1 MAEWRNRIVGY
12 SEEAPDQLLA
22 NPKNYRTHPATQAD
36 ALRGVLDGVS
46 VVQNV
51 LANKRTGY
59 LIDGHLRVMEALK
72 AGRPS
77 IPVTWVDLSEAE
89 EATILATLDPLA
101 ALAGTDAAQLE
112 ALLHEVDTDSP
123 ALAAMLDA
131 LAQRAGI
138 VEGEPV
144 DPADLWKGMP
154 EFEQEEIEA
163 YKTIKV
169 HFTTRDDYEAF
180 ARLVEQSLTEQTRS
194 IWYPYRAPDSYI
206 VNECD
211 DES

>member
-1 MAEWRNRIVGY
+1 MTATWRNRIVGY

-22 NPKNYRTHPATQAD
+22 NPKNWRSHPATQAD
-36 ALRGVLDGVS
+36 ALRGVLNGVG

-72 AGRPS
+72 SGQSS
-77 IPVTWVDLSEAE
+77 IPVTWVDLDEAE

-131 LAQRAGI
+131 LAQEAGI
-138 VEGEPV
+138 VPTL
-144 DPADLWKGMP
+144 DMADAFGALPDGDRAPFQQMT
-154 EFEQEEIEA
+154 FTLSDEQAERVKEALEAAKDAGPFDDTGNENSNGNALARIVEA
-163 YKTIKV
+163 YLGE
-169 HFTTRDDYEAF
+169 R
-180 ARLVEQSLTEQTRS
+180 
-194 IWYPYRAPDSYI
+194 
-206 VNECD
+206 
-211 DES
+211 

>member
-36 ALRGVLDGVS
+36 ALRGVLDGVG

>member
-1 MAEWRNRIVGY
+1 MTATWRNRIVGY

-36 ALRGVLDGVS
+36 ALRGVLDGVG

-72 AGRPS
+72 AGQPT

-112 ALLHEVDTDSP
+112 ALLHEVSTDSP

-131 LAQRAGI
+131 LAQEAGI
-138 VEGEPV
+138 TPPDFEPV
-144 DPADLWKGMP
+144 GIEEQGRLDQKAQCTCP
-154 EFEQEEIEA
+154 ECGH
-163 YKTIKV
+163 V
-169 HFTTRDDYEAF
+169 FT
-180 ARLVEQSLTEQTRS
+180 
-194 IWYPYRAPDSYI
+194 P
-206 VNECD
+206 
-211 DES
+211 